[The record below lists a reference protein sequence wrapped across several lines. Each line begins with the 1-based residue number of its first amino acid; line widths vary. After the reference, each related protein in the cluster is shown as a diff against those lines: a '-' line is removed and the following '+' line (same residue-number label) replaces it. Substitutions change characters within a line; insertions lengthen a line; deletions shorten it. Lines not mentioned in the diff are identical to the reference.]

1 MEINATIVH
10 FEREKSIYPWSRP
23 KKDDPLFNHQILP
36 LELNNFKKQKYKSPI
51 MNIFD
56 NYLDKL
62 AKDNFIKYRLLFLI
76 YIKDFKIKINI
87 FDTKDPK

>member
-1 MEINATIVH
+1 
-10 FEREKSIYPWSRP
+10 
-23 KKDDPLFNHQILP
+23 
-36 LELNNFKKQKYKSPI
+36 